1 MEGIALLITA
11 MVLALVY
18 ILHPLVSENLDTPWG
33 KLGTYPEDESPGETT
48 PPNGSSTPDR
58 RPMTDG
64 GRVCHNCGSYV
75 EGDYLYCA
83 ECLMPRV

>member
-1 MEGIALLITA
+1 MEGTVSLIPAL
-11 MVLALVY
+11 VLALAY
-18 ILHPLVSENLDTPWG
+18 ILQPLVSTNLDTPWR
-33 KLGTYPEDESPGETT
+33 KFWTFSREPSGETS
-48 PPNGSSTPDR
+48 PPNGSSSPDR

-64 GRVCHNCGSYV
+64 GRVCHNCGSHV